1 MDNTTI
7 NEGIIESKSIT
18 MKLIN
23 YTQLEQKIDAD
34 KMADGPSVNISSP
47 ENQGNDDSYT
57 VTVLTYLPDAQL
69 SQVENTSGIKLDDN
83 VYLNYNGVNPVKI
96 LGKDNKYTTVQGR
109 EFRFDYR
116 CDVKNVEKYFLCY
129 LQFAYTIK
137 DSQYADVIWV
147 RDENED
153 PETDRGTVTVPAD
166 TDD

>member
-7 NEGIIESKSIT
+7 KGETVELNGVVME
-18 MKLIN
+18 LIN
-23 YTQLEQKIDAD
+23 YSRLQETISANE
-34 KMADGPSVNISSP
+34 MADGPSVNISSP
-47 ENQGNDDSYT
+47 ENRGNDDSYT
-57 VTVLTYLPDAQL
+57 ITVLTYLPKAQL
-69 SQVENTSGIKLDDN
+69 SQIENTSGIKLEDN
-83 VYLNYNGVNPVKI
+83 VYLNYNGINPVKI

-116 CDVKNVEKYFLCY
+116 CDIKNVEEYFLCY

-153 PETDRGTVTVPAD
+153 PETDRGTVTVPAKQGG
-166 TDD
+166 